1 MYKFVLFTCLDECC
15 WVFSVLW
22 YFDLFKDFVDLS
34 IAFHVL
40 SHACSKQKLNG
51 RKKKYQKMTSSLN
64 VRMKPNPHLHVTIS
78 DVVMRCRKVNNGV
91 EMLEFN
97 FCVLDS

>member
-22 YFDLFKDFVDLS
+22 YFDLFKILLTSLLLFM
-34 IAFHVL
+34 FCHMHVL
-40 SHACSKQKLNG
+40 NKNLMAE
-51 RKKKYQKMTSSLN
+51 KKIIKKRQALVMRELL
-64 VRMKPNPHLHVTIS
+64 PNAHLHVTFS
-78 DVVMRCRKVNNGV
+78 DVVILSCRKVNNGF

-97 FCVLDS
+97 FCVY

>member
-1 MYKFVLFTCLDECC
+1 MAE
-15 WVFSVLW
+15 
-22 YFDLFKDFVDLS
+22 
-34 IAFHVL
+34 
-40 SHACSKQKLNG
+40 
-51 RKKKYQKMTSSLN
+51 KKYQKLTSSLN
-64 VRMKPNPHLHVTIS
+64 VRVVAKPYLHVTVS